1 VSVPESL
8 RCRALRNVFLAVILV
23 AGCAG
28 VADAQR
34 HGGGS
39 AGGGHGW
46 GGGPFSSSGSGDHT
60 GATST
65 SPSHLQHSSGGGSG
79 KRPLEPGEITPL
91 VWKAQPVL
99 LPTVF
104 ADHLRDPFANAPNA
118 NGPDAGKSITGG
130 GNHGT
135 GGAAKCAPGT
145 VAPAGH
151 GASPC
156 GGIAPREPLL
166 DFTTTTAASC
176 DYTLV
181 LRDGRTFCVKNYW
194 VEGDRLY
201 FTTFNG
207 SVGSVPSSLF
217 EEVRSAKSARDR
229 SPSRPSGH
237 L

>member
-1 VSVPESL
+1 M
-8 RCRALRNVFLAVILV
+8 
-23 AGCAG
+23 
-28 VADAQR
+28 QR
-34 HGGGS
+34 
-39 AGGGHGW
+39 
-46 GGGPFSSSGSGDHT
+46 
-60 GATST
+60 
-65 SPSHLQHSSGGGSG
+65 SSGGGGPG
-79 KRPLEPGEITPL
+79 KGPLGTGEITPL

-104 ADHLRDPFANAPNA
+104 AEHLRDPFANAPNA
-118 NGPDAGKSITGG
+118 NKPDAGKPITGG

-135 GGAAKCAPGT
+135 GGTAKCGPGAA
-145 VAPAGH
+145 APAGH

-166 DFTTTTAASC
+166 DFVTTTAASC
-176 DYTLV
+176 DYTLL

>member
-1 VSVPESL
+1 MSVPESL
-8 RCRALRNVFLAVILV
+8 RSRTLRNIFLAAMLV

-28 VADAQR
+28 AAGAQH

-46 GGGPFSSSGSGDHT
+46 GGGPFSSSGSGDH
-60 GATST
+60 GGSTST

-104 ADHLRDPFANAPNA
+104 ADHQRDPFANGLNA
-118 NGPDAGKSITGG
+118 GKLDAGKSITGG
-130 GNHGT
+130 GNRDGNR
-135 GGAAKCAPGT
+135 AAKCGPGT
-145 VAPAGH
+145 AGPVGH

-156 GGIAPREPLL
+156 GGIVPHEPLL

-176 DYTLV
+176 DYTLL

-217 EEVRSAKSARDR
+217 EEVRAAKSARDR
-229 SPSRPSGH
+229 SPSRPSGR